1 MGELNLFRARQM
13 TPVFFAAWGRFAD
26 DDFVRLLKLAGV
38 IAFRYSVRKAHGRIE
53 QRSIA
58 VLTPPRRL
66 INYPHVARI
75 FRITRRRTDAR
86 RHATGAATTE
96 HVCGF
101 TSVPAHRAAPQQLP
115 AWNRGHWAVEVNH
128 HIRDATFAED
138 ACPARTRFA
147 PVNNATCTNIA
158 LAIILHRTRFDSIA
172 ATRHFAFRHQDAFDA
187 LLQP

>member
-1 MGELNLFRARQM
+1 M
-13 TPVFFAAWGRFAD
+13 TVKKTPPRPTK
-26 DDFVRLLKLAGV
+26 LLSTLDWERDATGH
-38 IAFRYSVRKAHGRIE
+38 FQEPVRKAHGRIE

-86 RHATGAATTE
+86 RHATGAATIE
-96 HVCGF
+96 HVYGF
-101 TSVPAHRAAPQQLP
+101 TSVPAHRAAPRQLP

-128 HIRDATFAED
+128 HIRDTTFAED
-138 ACPARTRFA
+138 ACLARTRFA

-158 LAIILHRTRFDSIA
+158 LAIILHRTRFDGIAA
-172 ATRHFAFRHQDAFDA
+172 ATRHFAFRH
-187 LLQP
+187 